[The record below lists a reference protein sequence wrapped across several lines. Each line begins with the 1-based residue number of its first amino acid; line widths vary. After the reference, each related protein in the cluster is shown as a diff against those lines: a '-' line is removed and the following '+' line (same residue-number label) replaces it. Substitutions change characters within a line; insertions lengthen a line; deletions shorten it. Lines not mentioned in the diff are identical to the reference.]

1 MILDTLGNSTP
12 KDNTEEGLEV
22 ESDASN
28 TTENLWNQSS
38 FQISTPKKLKCENY
52 YVIYILNSSK
62 NIDDE
67 TFCMTQFMIQGLPL
81 SHSSR
86 LR

>member
-22 ESDASN
+22 ESDASK
-28 TTENLWNQSS
+28 TT
-38 FQISTPKKLKCENY
+38 F
-52 YVIYILNSSK
+52 
-62 NIDDE
+62 
-67 TFCMTQFMIQGLPL
+67 MTQFMIQSLPL

>member
-28 TTENLWNQSS
+28 TT
-38 FQISTPKKLKCENY
+38 PAK
-52 YVIYILNSSK
+52 
-62 NIDDE
+62 D
-67 TFCMTQFMIQGLPL
+67 
-81 SHSSR
+81 R
-86 LR
+86 LHLMH